1 MHVTICAAFCITQA
15 SCTTLAACG
24 GHVAKQPSDGALC
37 RLMQIIINTI
47 DTSGL
52 HYARNQLDPYCRYD
66 RTAEL

>member
-1 MHVTICAAFCITQA
+1 MHDYLHRILHYTGLI
-15 SCTTLAACG
+15 TTLAACG

-52 HYARNQLDPYCRYD
+52 LYAKNQLDPYCRYD